1 MEVRRAT
8 RSDALAIATV
18 YVRSWQSAYR
28 GLLPQDY
35 LDELHPE
42 RRVAAFEATLD
53 ATSWPSTGI
62 LVLADDPGPGDGGPL
77 PPDDTIVGFAGL
89 GPTRDDDDD
98 QTAVGELRTLY
109 LDPGHWRR
117 GGGST
122 LLRAVEAQL
131 SRAGFETASA
141 WVLETNARAR
151 KFYERHG
158 WRFDGTTKPH
168 DWGTFVV
175 TDVRYR
181 VVLTPSP

>member
-1 MEVRRAT
+1 MEVRPAT
-8 RSDALAIATV
+8 SADALAIATIH
-18 YVRSWQSAYR
+18 VRSWQAAYP

-35 LDELHPE
+35 LDELDPQKSLG
-42 RRVAAFEATLD
+42 RWQTILGATAWPATGTLVLTD
-53 ATSWPSTGI
+53 ATAI
-62 LVLADDPGPGDGGPL
+62 A
-77 PPDDTIVGFAGL
+77 GFAGL

-98 QTAVGELRTLY
+98 PTAVGELQTLY

-117 GGGST
+117 GGGS
-122 LLRAVEAQL
+122 LLLGAVQYQL
-131 SRAGFETASA
+131 RRAGFGSASA

-151 KFYERHG
+151 LFYEGHG

-181 VVLTPSP
+181 VRLTPAP